1 MFLSTVISNLK
12 GVIKNRGA
20 AQIFYCL
27 FTAWMFVSIA
37 FVIRTDKLFYE
48 KEFYAGINFWLFC
61 LCVVLMWFALYI
73 FTNEKVISVI
83 MLFSVVVYSVIA
95 GLKYSDFLF
104 SIGCSI
110 VVLAVVYFS
119 KLDKLEW
126 KISNKAL
133 WIMAVSLVL
142 AFTAIIGIALSFKY
156 ANYRTSCYDFGIFS
170 QMFYYMKET
179 GLPLT
184 TCERDGLLSH
194 FAVHF
199 SPIFYLMLPFY
210 YILPSPVTLQV
221 LSCLVVASGVIPLV
235 LIVKRHGMSNLVALG
250 FSVVYTLYPV
260 LVAGTQYNL
269 HENNFLA
276 PIVLWCFWAFETK
289 KILPC
294 ILFSVL
300 LLSVKEDAAMY
311 LAIIALYFII
321 TGKNLKL
328 GIPAFALS
336 VVYFFIVTM
345 LLENIGEGV
354 MTYRYS
360 NYIYDDSENLTAVIK
375 SVIQNPVFVLHEIFT
390 EEKFTYI
397 LQVLSPLAFLPLFI
411 KDPKRIVLLI
421 PFILVNLMSNYQYQ
435 HALNYQY
442 GFGSGAFLI
451 YLAVINYE
459 DIKNKRSKILI
470 CAMAFSL
477 ITAIALVFPR
487 TKGYYQNFTKDRTS
501 RITIDSALDLIP
513 EDASVSCT
521 TYLVPN
527 LSTRRE
533 LYELEHTKDHDRV
546 TEYYAIDLRQ
556 TDKRVDIN
564 DYLNN
569 SKYEQ
574 LYYKSGVIA
583 VFKSV

>member
-1 MFLSTVISNLK
+1 MLKSGVISDLK
-12 GVIKNRGA
+12 NVVKQRGA

-27 FTAWMFVSIA
+27 FTAWIFVSVA
-37 FVIRTDKLFYE
+37 FLIRTDKLFYQ
-48 KEFYAGINFWLFC
+48 KEFYEGMNFWLFS
-61 LCVVLMWFALYI
+61 LCVILTWLALYI
-73 FTNEKVISVI
+73 FTNEKVISV
-83 MLFSVVVYSVIA
+83 MMVFSIVLYSVIS
-95 GLKYSDFLF
+95 GIKYQNFLF
-104 SIGCSI
+104 AIGCSA
-110 VVLAVVYFS
+110 VVLAFVWFS
-119 KLDKLEW
+119 KIDLIKLN
-126 KISNKAL
+126 ISSKVL
-133 WIMAVSLVL
+133 WIAAITLIV
-142 AFTAIIGIALSFKY
+142 AFTAVIGIALSLKY

-170 QMFYYMKET
+170 QMFYYMKEV

-199 SPIFYLMLPFY
+199 SPVFYLMLPFY
-210 YILPSPVTLQV
+210 YIIPSPVTLQV

-235 LIVKRHGMSNLVALG
+235 LIIKRHGMSNLTALG

-260 LVAGTQYNL
+260 LLAGTQYNL

-289 KILPC
+289 KILSC
-294 ILFSVL
+294 VLFSVL

-311 LAIIALYFII
+311 LAVIALYFII
-321 TGKNLKL
+321 TKKNLKFA
-328 GIPAFALS
+328 IPAFAFS
-336 VVYFFIVTM
+336 VIYFLVVTM

-354 MTYRYS
+354 MTYRYD
-360 NYIYDDSENLTAVIK
+360 NYIYDDSENLMAVIK
-375 SVIQNPVFVLHEIFT
+375 SVIQNPVYVLHEIFT
-390 EEKFTYI
+390 EDKFTYI
-397 LQVLSPLAFLPLFI
+397 LQVLAPLGFLPLFI
-411 KDPKRIVLLI
+411 KEPKRLVLLI

-451 YLAVINYE
+451 YLSVINYE
-459 DIKNKRSKILI
+459 SFAKNRKKILI
-470 CAMAFSL
+470 CVMAFSL
-477 ITAIALVFPR
+477 ITSIALVFPR
-487 TKGYYQNFTKDRTS
+487 TKGYYQNFTKDSTS
-501 RITIDSALDLIP
+501 RLTIDAALELIP

-533 LYELEHTKDHDRV
+533 LYELEHTKDPNRV
-546 TEYYAIDLRQ
+546 TDYYAIDLRQ

-569 SKYEQ
+569 SKYKQ
-574 LYYKSGVIA
+574 LYYKSGIIA
-583 VFKSV
+583 VFKTV